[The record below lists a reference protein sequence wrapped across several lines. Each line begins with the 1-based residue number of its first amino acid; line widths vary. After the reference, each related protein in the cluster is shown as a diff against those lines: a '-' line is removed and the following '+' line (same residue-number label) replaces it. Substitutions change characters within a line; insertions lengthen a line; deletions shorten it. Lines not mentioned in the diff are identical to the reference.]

1 MLRLPLALAAFAIV
15 QGCASADDPS
25 KTPQPSKIE
34 ERRAALHF
42 LHSYPH
48 EAAAIPELG
57 ALLRKEGLERLAEA
71 RRDST
76 VVSFPPRNG
85 PDEVE
90 QVWEVSADTAD
101 LLALSST
108 ASTQQDGAAHGYF
121 SYHSLIWG
129 RSAGRPLKLSEL
141 FSDRAGVAMLLAE
154 LCARLTSAREARR
167 RERGNGRAAPMAC
180 PTADETDIAPVAE
193 RGGGIRS
200 FRMRLTGDET
210 PDGYAGGSYEIEAPV
225 TAALV
230 ALVEPALRG
239 SF

>member
-15 QGCASADDPS
+15 QACASADDLS

-34 ERRAALHF
+34 ERSAALRF
-42 LHSYPH
+42 LHSYPY

-57 ALLRKEGLERLAEA
+57 ALLRNEGLERLAEA

-76 VVSFPPRNG
+76 VEGSRPRSG

-90 QVWEVSADTAD
+90 QVWEVTADTTD

-108 ASTQQDGAAHGYF
+108 ASTYQDGAAHGYY

-129 RSAGRPLKLSEL
+129 RSAGRPLKLSDL
-141 FSDRAGVAMLLAE
+141 FSDRRGVAMLLAE
-154 LCARLTSAREARR
+154 LCARLVSEREARW
-167 RERGNGRAAPMAC
+167 RERGNGRPAPMAC
-180 PTADETDIAPVAE
+180 PAVDETDIAPVAE

-200 FRMRLTGDET
+200 FRMRVTGDET

-225 TAALV
+225 TAALL

>member
-1 MLRLPLALAAFAIV
+1 MLRLMLVPAVLLCL
-15 QGCASADDPS
+15 QGCAREGPPAAPPATAIKETTS
-25 KTPQPSKIE
+25 K
-34 ERRAALHF
+34 LHF
-42 LHSYPH
+42 LHSYPAQ
-48 EAAAIPELG
+48 AAAIPELG
-57 ALLRKEGLERLAEA
+57 ALLRKEGLERLAQA
-71 RRDST
+71 RQDST
-76 VVSFPPRNG
+76 VVGFPPRRG

-108 ASTQQDGAAHGYF
+108 ASTYQDGAAHGYF

-141 FSDRAGVAMLLAE
+141 FSDRTGVAMLQAE
-154 LCARLTSAREARR
+154 LCARLRSEREARR
-167 RERGNGRAAPMAC
+167 RGRGNGPSAPMDC

-193 RGGGIRS
+193 RGGRIRS
-200 FRMRLTGDET
+200 FRMRVTGDET

-225 TAALV
+225 TPAVV
-230 ALVEPALRG
+230 ALVQPALRG

>member
-1 MLRLPLALAAFAIV
+1 MLRLMLVPAALLCL
-15 QGCASADDPS
+15 QGCAREVPAAAP
-25 KTPQPSKIE
+25 
-34 ERRAALHF
+34 RATAIKQTTSRLHF
-42 LHSYPH
+42 LHSYPPQ
-48 EAAAIPELG
+48 AAAIPELG

-71 RRDST
+71 RRDSAE
-76 VVSFPPRNG
+76 VGFPPRRS
-85 PDEVE
+85 PDKVE
-90 QVWEVSADTAD
+90 QVWEVGADTAD

-108 ASTQQDGAAHGYF
+108 ASTYQDGAAHGYF

-129 RSAGRPLKLSEL
+129 RSPGRPLKLSEL
-141 FSDRAGVAMLLAE
+141 FSDRTGVAMLLAE
-154 LCARLTSAREARR
+154 LCARLISEREARW
-167 RERGNGRAAPMAC
+167 REEGDGRPGSMSC

-193 RGGGIRS
+193 RGGRIRS

-230 ALVEPALRG
+230 ALVKPALRG

>member
-1 MLRLPLALAAFAIV
+1 MLRLMLIPAALLCL
-15 QGCASADDPS
+15 QGCAREGPPAAPRATAIKQSTPS
-25 KTPQPSKIE
+25 L
-34 ERRAALHF
+34 RF
-42 LHSYPH
+42 LHSYPAQ
-48 EAAAIPELG
+48 AAAIPGLA

-71 RRDST
+71 RLDSK

-108 ASTQQDGAAHGYF
+108 ASTYQDGAAHGYF
-121 SYHSLIWG
+121 SYHTLIWG

-141 FSDRAGVAMLLAE
+141 FSDRSGVAMLLEA
-154 LCARLTSAREARR
+154 LCAKLISERETRW
-167 RERGNGRAAPMAC
+167 RERGNGRPGPMAC
-180 PTADETDIAPVAE
+180 PKADETDIAPVAP
-193 RGGGIRS
+193 RGGRIRS
-200 FRMRLTGDET
+200 FLMRLTGDET
-210 PDGYAGGSYEIEAPV
+210 PDGYAGGSYEIEAPA

-230 ALVEPALRG
+230 ALVKPDLRG